1 MSAFLQFNCLIHD
14 ETARKAIE
22 SYVGIL
28 QEAFQQYQ
36 NLWGNYIKLQ
46 EKYEQCNVHSS
57 SLVKIDKPCTEIKD
71 EQISQRQL
79 NNSTIT
85 QEESISLLELDTL
98 NVDSVNLKS
107 NTGDESPP
115 HPRESPCKDTDSESA
130 PRSPV
135 FSRTCLKTGSIS
147 VKKFARSPKLVLE
160 CNNLMSDMKTH
171 RSSEKV
177 SSEYNQKLEIST
189 SQHVE
194 TTFLPNGKRLKQSRL
209 VFHPI
214 KCNEKIS
221 VQKASKPASILPKVE
236 QESIQDISIVKTSV
250 ATENNATDINETFE
264 DVIEISPTQRN
275 ITSKVTRRLR
285 LKRKTSA
292 KQTIKSSSNKYK
304 CYDPVSSIAPKIM
317 IDTIDFAL
325 CSSPEHTS
333 IEMEDDK
340 SLVGNMTNTVV
351 NALKD
356 KVNVS
361 NLSPIKMCSETNV
374 QIKKEDQS
382 ITNKV
387 QNIAEKNN
395 AFIYEDESFY
405 LPTKVPIN
413 KNDTDDFNLDD
424 TENKPPVKKASLTKF
439 DVLLQRKENVSE
451 QINMRCKA
459 DRAKLNGW
467 DCWECE
473 EYYKNLLLSK
483 DELQKRKNQCSRH
496 RHKYERPSTPE
507 GFWDPEFPETLSS
520 TYRQNKT

>member
-14 ETARKAIE
+14 EHARKAIE

-36 NLWGNYIKLQ
+36 NLWENYIKLQ
-46 EKYEQCNVHSS
+46 KKYEQCNVHSS
-57 SLVKIDKPCTEIKD
+57 SQMKIDKPCTEIKD
-71 EQISQRQL
+71 EPISQRQL

-85 QEESISLLELDTL
+85 QEESISLLELDTF
-98 NVDSVNLKS
+98 NIDSVNLKS
-107 NTGDESPP
+107 NTGAKSPP
-115 HPRESPCKDTDSESA
+115 RPRESPCKDTDIES
-130 PRSPV
+130 PSKSPV
-135 FSRTCLKTGSIS
+135 FARKDLRTGGIS
-147 VKKFARSPKLVLE
+147 VKKFVCSPEAVSIN
-160 CNNLMSDMKTH
+160 NNLTSDMKTH
-171 RSSEKV
+171 CSSEKV
-177 SSEYNQKLEIST
+177 SSKYNQKLEIST

-214 KCNEKIS
+214 KCNEKIVSLS
-221 VQKASKPASILPKVE
+221 VQNKPASILPKVE
-236 QESIQDISIVKTSV
+236 QESIQDISIVKASV
-250 ATENNATDINETFE
+250 ATENNAADINETFE

-275 ITSKVTRRLR
+275 ITSKVTNRLR
-285 LKRKTSA
+285 LKRKTFA
-292 KQTIKSSSNKYK
+292 KQTIKSSSSKYK
-304 CYDPVSSIAPKIM
+304 DYDSVSSIAPKIM

-333 IEMEDDK
+333 IGMEDDK
-340 SLVGNMTNTVV
+340 LLVGNMTNTVV

-361 NLSPIKMCSETNV
+361 NLSPIKMCNEINV
-374 QIKKEDQS
+374 QIKKEDQV

-387 QNIAEKNN
+387 QVAEKNN
-395 AFIYEDESFY
+395 GFIYEDESFH
-405 LPTKVPIN
+405 LPDKLAVN
-413 KNDTDDFNLDD
+413 KNDTNDFHLDD
-424 TENKPPVKKASLTKF
+424 TENKPPVKKTSLTKF
-439 DVLLQRKENVSE
+439 NVLQRKENISE

>member
-28 QEAFQQYQ
+28 QEALQQYQ
-36 NLWGNYIKLQ
+36 NLWENYIKLQ

-57 SLVKIDKPCTEIKD
+57 SLVKIDKPYTEIKD
-71 EQISQRQL
+71 EQTSQRQL

-107 NTGDESPP
+107 NTEAESSS
-115 HPRESPCKDTDSESA
+115 HPRESPCKDTDSESVS
-130 PRSPV
+130 RSPV
-135 FSRTCLKTGSIS
+135 FSRTCLKTGGIS

-160 CNNLMSDMKTH
+160 CNNLTSDMKTH

-177 SSEYNQKLEIST
+177 SSEYSQKLEINT

-221 VQKASKPASILPKVE
+221 VQKTSKSASILPKIE
-236 QESIQDISIVKTSV
+236 QESIEDISIVKTS
-250 ATENNATDINETFE
+250 ATTENNATGINETFE

-285 LKRKTSA
+285 LKRKTFA
-292 KQTIKSSSNKYK
+292 KQTIKSSSK
-304 CYDPVSSIAPKIM
+304 
-317 IDTIDFAL
+317 
-325 CSSPEHTS
+325 HTS
-333 IEMEDDK
+333 IEVEDDK
-340 SLVGNMTNTVV
+340 SLDGNMTNTVV

-361 NLSPIKMCSETNV
+361 NFSPIKMCSESNV
-374 QIKKEDQS
+374 QIKKEDRS

-387 QNIAEKNN
+387 QNIAEKNY
-395 AFIYEDESFY
+395 AFIYEDENFY
-405 LPTKVPIN
+405 LPTKLAIN
-413 KNDTDDFNLDD
+413 KND
-424 TENKPPVKKASLTKF
+424 TENKPPVKKASLSKF
-439 DVLLQRKENVSE
+439 DILLQRKENVSE

-459 DRAKLNGW
+459 DRARLNGW